1 MLQVLKDNQTE
12 RFNTFTQ
19 GYVSAQINSYIK
31 PQVTLESYH
40 LRNLYTICSILQYP
54 QDHWESEKDLL
65 KERMDENFDHLP

>member
-1 MLQVLKDNQTE
+1 MLHVLKDDQKE

-19 GYVSAQINSYIK
+19 GYVSAQINAFIK

-54 QDHWESEKDLL
+54 RDHWESEKDLL
-65 KERMDENFDHLP
+65 RERMEENFSHLP